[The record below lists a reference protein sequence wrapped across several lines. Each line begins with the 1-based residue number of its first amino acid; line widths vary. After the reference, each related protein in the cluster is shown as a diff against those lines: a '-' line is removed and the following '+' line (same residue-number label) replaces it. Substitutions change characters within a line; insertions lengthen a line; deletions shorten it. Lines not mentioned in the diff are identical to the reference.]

1 MLPPKQITQ
10 PLLFPVLSVAVSAES
25 GSGSIC
31 AGVASE
37 TFKSGIIMPWSF
49 FRFHEVAGMDIGV
62 CALDTIP
69 IAMAAGLAAGEAL
82 IVMARGARFD
92 ISPGK
97 ISMSAGIGPRIPGFI
112 KVTERDDILLVV
124 AITAESLEIM
134 AALALRLLALGIE
147 AVIEAVVQVV
157 NGFNQIVTGVTVA
170 AERLGM
176 MTWGA

>member
-1 MLPPKQITQ
+1 
-10 PLLFPVLSVAVSAES
+10 
-25 GSGSIC
+25 
-31 AGVASE
+31 
-37 TFKSGIIMPWSF
+37 
-49 FRFHEVAGMDIGV
+49 
-62 CALDTIP
+62 
-69 IAMAAGLAAGEAL
+69 MAAGLAAGEAL